1 MSLPPELQVHA
12 TKDRVLYRLPFRR
25 LMSNE
30 QGAAG
35 CFIFGG
41 GLAALALAGY
51 VWIAVEA
58 LTGSSI
64 VQGLFTCVV
73 ASPLGLVGFFGG
85 GVCAWLALGG
95 SSEILLTRHRL
106 FLRERIGPL
115 VFRRSVPTSKITL
128 FRIHPTEPGKGAL
141 DIDLQGGA
149 GRRWAVDY
157 PALLLGALASDLSR
171 RKDELLSGAPAGPA
185 DVEILDQG
193 LRVTARPTVRQSWLS
208 PLVFLGL
215 VLYTMVLGSLIGVV
229 AERGREHL
237 PAVGSVV
244 GLIWAGGVLAGVH
257 ALRLCRRTTV
267 FESSGKALK
276 VIDRDFLGRRVRE
289 WPRADV
295 WGFEVAEGRLQFRLA
310 NGKRPTVLA
319 GRDGPTLEW
328 IAGILRRGAPKRDV
342 QVLSTATSQ
351 GICQVCATGVTER
364 AVWCRRCRTPHH
376 MECWI
381 YTGMCST
388 YGCREIG
395 YLEA

>member
-1 MSLPPELQVHA
+1 MS
-12 TKDRVLYRLPFRR
+12 
-25 LMSNE
+25 SE

-35 CFIFGG
+35 CLLIGG

-58 LTGSSI
+58 LAGSSI

-73 ASPLGLVGFFGG
+73 ASPLGLLGLVGAGL
-85 GVCAWLALGG
+85 CLWLGLGG
-95 SSEILLTRHRL
+95 SSEILLTRNRL
-106 FLRERIGPL
+106 YLRERIGPL
-115 VFRRSVPTSKITL
+115 VFRRSVPTAKVSL
-128 FRIHPTEPGKGAL
+128 FRLHPTEAGKAAL
-141 DIDLQGGA
+141 DIDVRGGSS
-149 GRRWAVDY
+149 RRWAVDY
-157 PALLLGALASDLSR
+157 PALLLGALASDLSL
-171 RKDELLSGAPAGPA
+171 RKDELLRGAPAGPA
-185 DVEILDQG
+185 DVEILDHAI
-193 LRVTARPTVRQSWLS
+193 RITARPTARQSWLS

-215 VLYTMVLGSLIGVV
+215 VLYTMVLGSLIGVL

-257 ALRLCRRTTV
+257 VLRLCRRVTV
-267 FESSGKALK
+267 FESSGTTLR
-276 VIDRDFLGRRVRE
+276 VIHRDFLGRRVRE
-289 WPRADV
+289 WLRADV

-342 QVLSTATSQ
+342 EVLSTATSQ
-351 GICQVCATGVTER
+351 GICQVCATSVTER